1 MSGASSGSC
10 AAGSSELERL
20 IAWNNIARPGYDG
33 TWCGMIMYPH
43 PTVPRLP
50 NGEYVMVPAGFT
62 QQQFNDWVLHAWQ
75 ISTMEPHFPRTSGT
89 ASRGAW
95 SPYLGLGLAHYAYIA
110 RRPKREWRHMNAY
123 SQSKHSRRRTQEH
136 SAGVDSDR
144 LALAN
149 NSYVNEFL
157 DRVQETIKAES
168 GDRRGR
174 ASQQQRGTDRHRRR
188 GRASQQESG
197 STVALLLR

>member
-1 MSGASSGSC
+1 MSGATSGSC

-89 ASRGAW
+89 ALRGAW
-95 SPYLGLGLAHYAYIA
+95 RPYTGLAHYAYIA
-110 RRPKREWRHMNAY
+110 RHPRREWRHINACG
-123 SQSKHSRRRTQEH
+123 QSKLKRHRSCPEH

-144 LALAN
+144 HASADQLF
-149 NSYVNEFL
+149 VNRLL
-157 DRVQETIKAES
+157 DRVREAIKAS
-168 GDRRGR
+168 CRG
-174 ASQQQRGTDRHRRR
+174 S
-188 GRASQQESG
+188 
-197 STVALLLR
+197 